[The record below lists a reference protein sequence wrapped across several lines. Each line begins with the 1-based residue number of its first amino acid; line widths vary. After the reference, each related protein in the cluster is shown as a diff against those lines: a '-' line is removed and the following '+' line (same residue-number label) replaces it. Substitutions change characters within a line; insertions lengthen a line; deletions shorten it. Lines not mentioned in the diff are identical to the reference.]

1 MERFL
6 VKGFLPSYD
15 ISFVPWYSGGPTKGM
30 RQMSP
35 QQLGAALT
43 SL

>member
-1 MERFL
+1 MEHRL
-6 VKGFLPSYD
+6 LSGACSSLP
-15 ISFVPWYSGGPTKGM
+15 WESGGPTKGM
-30 RQMSP
+30 QQMSP